1 MNRQAPLPAAPSV
14 NDPLLT
20 EIVRRLAEVYQ
31 PEEIYL
37 FGSTARG
44 DAGPDSD
51 YDILILVPD
60 DAPAAKRNPD
70 AGYLAV
76 EGLGR
81 SGDFLVWTRRRFE
94 ERRCLKA
101 SLPAT
106 VLREGKLLYA
116 A

>member
-1 MNRQAPLPAAPSV
+1 MFSAALPPEPPSPQ
-14 NDPLLT
+14 DPLLA
-20 EIVRRLAEVYQ
+20 EIVNRLAKAYR
-31 PEEIYL
+31 PEKIYL

-60 DAPAAKRNPD
+60 DASAARKSPD

-81 SGDFLVWTRRRFE
+81 SGDFMVWTRGRFE
-94 ERRCLKA
+94 ERLRLQA
-101 SLPAT
+101 SLPAA

-116 A
+116 G